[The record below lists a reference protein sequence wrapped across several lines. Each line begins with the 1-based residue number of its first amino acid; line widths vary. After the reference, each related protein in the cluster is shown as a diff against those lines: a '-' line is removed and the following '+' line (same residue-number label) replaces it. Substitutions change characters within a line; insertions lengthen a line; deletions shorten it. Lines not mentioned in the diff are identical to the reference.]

1 MTAVHGW
8 TASSRRRRFGLVVA
22 GVLFAGLVLSSCGPS
37 GYVFTHTPDGKAY
50 FKVPNDWKQY
60 TKREILL
67 TAGLSLT
74 SRVSKELPYVVAY
87 DSDPRPSLTH
97 AFNLNV
103 NQAPPRYPV
112 VIAEVRDL
120 NFFPPAD
127 RDAFS
132 LGQMRNL
139 LYPIDQL
146 AQSNQ
151 VDVISYKDDVV
162 HAGGVRGIE
171 MLFQASPKSIANVT
185 PGDRVVQVYQTVAV
199 DPATK
204 SVYVFAVRCET
215 HCYRDNRALIDQIVS
230 SWTLKER

>member
-1 MTAVHGW
+1 MA
-8 TASSRRRRFGLVVA
+8 LC
-22 GVLFAGLVLSSCGPS
+22 AGLILASCARS
-37 GYVFTHTPDGKAY
+37 GYVYTRTPDGKAF
-50 FKVPNDWKQY
+50 FKVPNDWRQY

-74 SRVSKELPYVVAY
+74 SRVSRELPYVVAY

-112 VIAEVRDL
+112 IIAEVRDL
-120 NFFPPAD
+120 NFFPPTD

-139 LYPIDQL
+139 LYPVDQL
-146 AQSNQ
+146 AQANQ

-162 HAGGVRGIE
+162 LPGGMRGIQ
-171 MLFQASPKSIANVT
+171 MLFQASPKAISNVT
-185 PGDRVVQVYQTVAV
+185 PGDRVVQVYQSVAV
-199 DPATK
+199 DPGTK
-204 SVYVFAVRCET
+204 SVYVFAVRCEA
-215 HCYRDNRALIDQIVS
+215 HCYRDNRALIDQIVD